1 MSYELEAAL
10 AGFSLEDKEETD
22 MYITLAEYAR
32 RQGRRADVA
41 RSMARRGGFKS
52 AKKVGRDWFVDE
64 EEAWPDRRRIGEE
77 AGWMGISVRVIQLCP
92 FCGGEAGWVYDD
104 WQAAPF
110 EAIRCQVCGA
120 SSSRFYFDRLHPR
133 GDAREKALAAWNRRA
148 DDSVLCLRVDTEI
161 MC

>member
-10 AGFSLEDKEETD
+10 AGFSLEDREETD

-32 RQGRRADVA
+32 RQERREDVA

-64 EEAWPDRRRIGEE
+64 DEAWPDRRRIGEV
-77 AGWMGISVRVIQLCP
+77 AGWRVCCAPLIRMCP
-92 FCGGEAGWVYDD
+92 FCGGKADWVFDDGQPAPYEAL
-104 WQAAPF
+104 
-110 EAIRCQVCGA
+110 RCQVCGA

-133 GDAREKALAAWNRRA
+133 GDAREKAIAAWNRRE
-148 DDSVLCLRVDTEI
+148 DDSILYIRVDTEI